1 MNTLGTNEVNCE
13 DIIEFILRTIY
24 NRPKKETTLEES
36 RRSMMKVGEGKK
48 RKYRST
54 KLVIPDRS
62 SLLMKIK
69 RSNLVAYPWKN
80 CLSTTLVPLMPKH
93 NGWIEV
99 NVELVTNWFE
109 GDPLPTDEVYDEH
122 IDDLKHAAVE
132 EIEDERLKESD
143 SDVDEVSDAEYAL
156 SDEYACSGETDED
169 DDSG

>member
-1 MNTLGTNEVNCE
+1 
-13 DIIEFILRTIY
+13 
-24 NRPKKETTLEES
+24 
-36 RRSMMKVGEGKK
+36 MMKVGEGKK

-80 CLSTTLVPLMPKH
+80 CLSTILVPLMPKH

-99 NVELVTNWFE
+99 NGELMTNWFE

-122 IDDLKHAAVE
+122 IDDLMHAAVE
-132 EIEDERLKESD
+132 EIEDEKLEASN
-143 SDVDEVSDAEYAL
+143 SDVDEESDAEYPL
-156 SDEYACSGETDED
+156 SDEESSSGETDED
-169 DDSG
+169 DDSS